1 MQGLTDAPSTRAL
14 TAGLLL
20 AMTLHAVH
28 GLAVVAVLPVVAEDL
43 DGRSLYGASMAA
55 YLLAS
60 LVGLVGAG
68 AWVDRIG
75 PAPPFA
81 AGLGLFG
88 VGLVGSGAAPS
99 MLAFTLARVVE
110 GAGGGMASA
119 VLYASVNLAY
129 PASRRP
135 QILAWLSGAWV
146 LPGLLAPPLAA
157 VVAEALGWRWVFFG
171 LLPGVLLAGALAL
184 PALRGSAPATA
195 EPQRGAGVPQAL
207 ALAAGVG
214 LLLAALNGG
223 VSTRS
228 AIGVATGLGL
238 SLPALQRLLPRG
250 TLRARPVLPAAIAS
264 KLLLTGAFFGA
275 DAFLPLALT
284 EVRGAALV
292 VAGLILTVGSLTW
305 TAGAFL
311 HARRADRD
319 ASGAVA
325 LAAAAAILA
334 GTILVGATLAPA
346 VPLATAF
353 LGWGVAGVGMGLGSN
368 ALNVTAM
375 GATQAGREGATA
387 TALGIADAL
396 GVALATGIGGAV
408 LAQAARASWPTAQ
421 ALALVWALAAA
432 VACLAGL
439 TAMRLPLRVRRP
451 ERDTPNTQ
459 PPR

>member
-28 GLAVVAVLPVVAEDL
+28 GLAVIAVLPVVAEDL

-75 PAPPFA
+75 PAAPFA

-88 VGLVGSGAAPS
+88 VGLVGSAVAPS
-99 MLAFTLARVVE
+99 MLAFTFARAVE

-157 VVAEALGWRWVFFG
+157 VVAAALGWRWVFFG
-171 LLPGVLLAGALAL
+171 LLPGVVLAGALAL
-184 PALRGSAPATA
+184 PALRGSSPAGA
-195 EPQRGAGVPQAL
+195 EPQSAGVPQAL

-214 LLLAALNGG
+214 LLLAALNDG

-228 AIGVATGLGL
+228 AIGAATGLGL

-250 TLRARPVLPAAIAS
+250 TLRARPVLPAAIAC
-264 KLLLTGAFFGA
+264 KLLLTGAFFAA

-334 GTILVGATLAPA
+334 GTLLVGATLVPA

-353 LGWGVAGVGMGLGSN
+353 LGWGIAGVGMGLGSN

-375 GATQAGREGATA
+375 GATQVGREGGTA

-408 LAQAARASWPTAQ
+408 LAQAARASWSTAQ
-421 ALALVWALAAA
+421 ALALVWLLAAA
-432 VACLAGL
+432 VACLAGM
-439 TAMRLPLRVRRP
+439 TALRLPLRVRRA
-451 ERDTPNTQ
+451 ERNARITRS
-459 PPR
+459 PR